1 MKIRYLLTITILNIY
16 ASSLTTKNNT
26 QFQPQRSLTSIS
38 ENLNYRN
45 NPVKRTKLEAIIIN
59 PRMQNQELIRKN
71 SHEILNQSEE
81 QSCDNS
87 INLDANGHS
96 SGLHKN
102 SDDITNDILTKL
114 TNIGLLPPPL
124 DHVVKPAFINLHSN
138 ENGKEEH
145 KKSIHTQHIEDMLTQ
160 ITSSKI
166 TILDIDELK
175 NLEITQDFINC
186 FLKHQDIQEYFFH
199 NQDIR
204 ISVSKLLR
212 TKKYLIDF
220 LERQMHLNPK
230 NPFQVKPHEVLGIN
244 PANNEQFLILK
255 QDYIF
260 RCMLIMEKLSGIAL
274 EYFEE

>member
-1 MKIRYLLTITILNIY
+1 MKTRYLLTITILNIY
-16 ASSLTTKNNT
+16 ASSLTKKNNT

-45 NPVKRTKLEAIIIN
+45 NHVKRTKLEAIIIN
-59 PRMQNQELIRKN
+59 PDMQHQELNRKN
-71 SHEILNQSEE
+71 SQEILNKSEE

-96 SGLHKN
+96 SILHKN
-102 SDDITNDILTKL
+102 SDHIANDILTKF
-114 TNIGLLPPPL
+114 TNIGLLPPL
-124 DHVVKPAFINLHSN
+124 HHVVKPAFINLHSN

-220 LERQMHLNPK
+220 LERQMHLNPN

-244 PANNEQFLILK
+244 RSNNEQFLILK

-260 RCMLIMEKLSGIAL
+260 RCMLIMEKLSGIVF